1 MKRERMDR
9 KEEGET
15 DSRINN
21 TQILLAV
28 IFKILGLEIQEE
40 DSREAINSRFS
51 NLLLTEQ
58 DLKTNSMHPLQAKSL
73 RTDNSQTKNTS
84 SPLVIAVV
92 SIIQAIENSPL
103 YIK

>member
-28 IFKILGLEIQEE
+28 IFKIQGLEIQEE
-40 DSREAINSRFS
+40 DSREAINSRFN

-58 DLKTNSMHPLQAKSL
+58 DLKTNSMHLLQAKSL
-73 RTDNSQTKNTS
+73 RTDNSQIKNTS